1 MNEEKTMAD
10 KSIALTKAYKA
21 GNKTIGIVQVG
32 NEFKIVKKVIN
43 YIRGKNVESWR
54 VMGSAST
61 FDNLESCVKKFSAI
75 VNEAR
80 KAEGKPEINF
90 ITE

>member
-1 MNEEKTMAD
+1 MT

-21 GNKTIGIVQVG
+21 GKQTIAVVQVG
-32 NEFKIVKKVIN
+32 NQFKIVKKVIN

-61 FDNLESCVKKFSAI
+61 FTDLEKCMDKFSKL
-75 VNEAR
+75 VNKAR
-80 KAEGKPEINF
+80 ELEGKSPLSF
-90 ITE
+90 IVESD